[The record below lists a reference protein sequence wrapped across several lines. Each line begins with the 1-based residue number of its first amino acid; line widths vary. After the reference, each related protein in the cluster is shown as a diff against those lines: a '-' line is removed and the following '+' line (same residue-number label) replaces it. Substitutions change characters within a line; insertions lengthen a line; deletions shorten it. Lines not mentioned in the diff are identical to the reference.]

1 MPYTPDSKDPFY
13 GGEKTPSLSWKSLPV
28 GTIFTVKILEPAKAL
43 QSTNFETGEM
53 AYWDKEHTR
62 PIMAAVLN
70 VLVLHGPHSVGEKR
84 SIWATIPSNLFAALK
99 QAQVDAD
106 APFMA
111 EGILHLKFVGE
122 TPHQNPRFNA
132 IKQYAAKYE
141 PPAQATQ
148 TDPFATPPPVAA
160 GTPPAP
166 QPGMQ
171 TWQGAPRPQAPST
184 SNVPNF

>member
-28 GTIFTVKILEPAKAL
+28 GTVFTVKILEPAKAL

-70 VLVLHGPHSVGEKR
+70 VLVLQGPHSGGEKR

-99 QAQVDAD
+99 QAQIEAD

-141 PPAQATQ
+141 PPVQAEQ
-148 TDPFATPPPVAA
+148 PDPFASTPPMAA
-160 GTPPAP
+160 GTPPAVRRA
-166 QPGMQ
+166 QQ
-171 TWQGAPRPQAPST
+171 ATSQAPST
-184 SNVPNF
+184 SGMPNF